1 MKRPLSEKQLAHF
14 ERLKASGHYS
24 KAGAKGG
31 LAKYEKYGSR
41 GMAKDG
47 LKGAMKLMERFETE
61 EEKRQFYS
69 EIGSMGKGQGRKME
83 GR

>member
-1 MKRPLSEKQLAHF
+1 MAKQLSDRQRAHI
-14 ERLKASGHYS
+14 EHLKASGHYS

-31 LAKYEKYGSR
+31 LTKYERHGKR
-41 GMAKDG
+41 GMAASG
-47 LKGAMKLMERFETE
+47 RKGAQKLMERLGSPEAVH
-61 EEKRQFYS
+61 QYYS